1 MVQVTINITSFD
13 NIFGVFHDRW
23 QLSTLPIKKSM
34 SKFGFFNNFVQLTC
48 LCFSGI
54 VATLSILCWRCIK
67 SIDGCRSC
75 FLYQLVNHSCSQNL
89 VLFCYRC
96 TYTAIEFKSEQIIF
110 NIFNIFNMELVT
122 KLLIYVFY
130 LDFGLLALGKLG
142 VPGL

>member
-1 MVQVTINITSFD
+1 MFFTIVD
-13 NIFGVFHDRW
+13 NYPLYL
-23 QLSTLPIKKSM
+23 QKKVCQNL
-34 SKFGFFNNFVQLTC
+34 FFNNFVQLTC

-54 VATLSILCWRCIK
+54 VATLSVLCCIK
-67 SIDGCRSC
+67 SIDVCRSC

>member
-1 MVQVTINITSFD
+1 MTIFSVFFTIVD
-13 NIFGVFHDRW
+13 NYPLYL
-23 QLSTLPIKKSM
+23 QKKVCQNL
-34 SKFGFFNNFVQLTC
+34 FFNNFVQLTC